1 MSRTVILSAETVG
14 AMIEAHASMAAWYYA
29 LWRALSE
36 GKPVAPPD
44 DATRLAFVARLT
56 ADFPE
61 LAGAAASITAP
72 RMYVPPPP
80 LVAPPPMVTPMS
92 ADSSGQPPD
101 DSGPPAGDNL

>member
-44 DATRLAFVARLT
+44 EDARRAFVARLA

-61 LAGAAASITAP
+61 LASAASAITTP

-80 LVAPPPMVTPMS
+80 AVAPPPVVTPP
-92 ADSSGQPPD
+92 ATLDAPPD
-101 DSGPPAGDNL
+101 APGEAAGNES

>member
-36 GKPVAPPD
+36 GKPVDAPD
-44 DATRLAFVARLT
+44 EATRKAFVDRMV

-61 LAGAAASITAP
+61 LAGAAAAIPAP

-80 LVAPPPMVTPMS
+80 LVAPPPMV
-92 ADSSGQPPD
+92 ALPD
-101 DSGPPAGDNL
+101 PGPPTGENL